1 MRKGMWSTAAFVTL
15 VTGTVVFG
23 GPSSQAAGNRVAM
36 GSSDEPLKFLPA
48 EISVPVG
55 TKVEWFNET
64 EVQHDVSA
72 EDGSFDSKGLLGKG
86 QNYEFTFTKPGE
98 FKYFCTPHKDAG
110 MKGVVKVTSAGTSGT
125 PTTAAAS
132 PTTQSTTAPA
142 TTAPGQGAPTPVTAR
157 AAAGT
162 STTTT
167 TRAGS
172 SSGPSSTTTTTAG
185 GAGVTS
191 TTQAPSVTPTSA
203 PDTAGETSTTT
214 AVGHPGEESAATDH
228 ASEGGSENP
237 KKKNSPIGMAFA
249 SVSTVLLAA
258 IAGKLLASKP

>member
-1 MRKGMWSTAAFVTL
+1 MRKGMWSAAALVTL
-15 VTGTVVFG
+15 V
-23 GPSSQAAGNRVAM
+23 AAGILVGAPTLRAADSRVAM

-55 TKVEWFNET
+55 GTVQWFNDT
-64 EVQHDVSA
+64 EIQHDVSA
-72 EDGSFDSKGLLGKG
+72 DDGSFDSKGLLGKG
-86 QNYEFTFTKPGE
+86 QKYEFTFTKAGE

-110 MKGVVKVTSAGTSGT
+110 MKGVVKVTSAGT
-125 PTTAAAS
+125 P
-132 PTTQSTTAPA
+132 TTAPA
-142 TTAPGQGAPTPVTAR
+142 TPTTQVTATTVPSQGAPTPVTAR
-157 AAAGT
+157 ASGT
-162 STTTT
+162 SSTTTTTT

-203 PDTAGETSTTT
+203 PETASETTTTT
-214 AVGHPGEESAATDH
+214 AAGHASEESAASDH
-228 ASEGGSENP
+228 ASEGGSERK
-237 KKKNSPIGMAFA
+237 KKKNSPIGIVFA

-258 IAGKLLASKP
+258 IAGKLLASKS

>member
-1 MRKGMWSTAAFVTL
+1 MRKGMWSAAALVTL
-15 VTGTVVFG
+15 V
-23 GPSSQAAGNRVAM
+23 AAGILVGAPTLRAADSRVAM

-55 TKVEWFNET
+55 GTVQWFNDT
-64 EVQHDVSA
+64 EIQHDVSA
-72 EDGSFDSKGLLGKG
+72 DDGSFDSKGLLGKG
-86 QNYEFTFTKPGE
+86 QKYEFTFTKAGE

-110 MKGVVKVTSAGTSGT
+110 MKGVVKVTSAGT
-125 PTTAAAS
+125 P
-132 PTTQSTTAPA
+132 TTAPA
-142 TTAPGQGAPTPVTAR
+142 TPTTQVTATTVPSQGAPTPVTAR
-157 AAAGT
+157 ASGT
-162 STTTT
+162 SSTTTTTTTTT

-203 PDTAGETSTTT
+203 PETASETTTTT
-214 AVGHPGEESAATDH
+214 AAGHASEESAASDH
-228 ASEGGSENP
+228 ASEGGSERK
-237 KKKNSPIGMAFA
+237 KKKNSPIGIVFA

-258 IAGKLLASKP
+258 IAGKLLASKS